1 MEHAP
6 TVTAIEPA
14 ELMEFC
20 AEAGYTYRLESH
32 GSLLIPPDYNVGM
45 TDWERSMRLRC
56 VALDD
61 AVSVCG
67 HRVCFSSA
75 FMHPHEFGPLRCS
88 ISPRWLC
95 VKRSS
100 HLAF

>member
-6 TVTAIEPA
+6 SVTAIEPA

-56 VALDD
+56 DPQGP
-61 AVSVCG
+61 SC
-67 HRVCFSSA
+67 RVPNA
-75 FMHPHEFGPLRCS
+75 P
-88 ISPRWLC
+88 
-95 VKRSS
+95 
-100 HLAF
+100 